1 MSKIIGA
8 IVVIF
13 LGSTFASMYL
23 MYKVY
28 EEIEN
33 DDWN

>member
-1 MSKIIGA
+1 MSKIIIA
-8 IVVIF
+8 IGIF
-13 LGSTFASMYL
+13 FFGLTVASMYL